1 MADEEA
7 GDPTGEPG
15 EEQMVPAIQG
25 TLDDIKKMRAQ
36 CLEAGIEVDVAG
48 QPGGGR
54 FVLMVR
60 EADIPQVSA
69 LLRGQWREQI
79 EREGTGG
86 LGLFGVEVKEGEEPP
101 CPACGTAAPLV
112 EGACSE
118 CGLQLE

>member
-1 MADEEA
+1 MDENDATE
-7 GDPTGEPG
+7 EPG
-15 EEQMVPAIQG
+15 EDELVPAVQAS
-25 TLDDIKKMRAQ
+25 LDDIKKMRAQ
-36 CLEAGIEVDVAG
+36 CLEAGLDVEVAG
-48 QPGGGR
+48 QPGGGK

-60 EADIPQVSA
+60 AGDLAQVGA

-79 EREGTGG
+79 EREATGG
-86 LGLFGVEVKEGEEPP
+86 LGLFGVEAKEGEEPP